1 MIMRIWRG
9 WTRPE
14 DAEEYAG
21 YIVGTGL
28 AEYMATPG
36 NQGAHLVSRL
46 DGDRTEFLT
55 ISLWDS
61 REAIVAFAGDDIDR
75 AVFYPEDDRFLVDR
89 EETVR
94 HYEVH

>member
-14 DAEEYAG
+14 DAEEYAD

-28 AEYMATPG
+28 AEYLATPG